1 MLRPAQTRF
10 AAARRH
16 ASTQPRAYMRWQT
29 TVAERVGRAAGPG
42 AVFNSH
48 AADLSC
54 TGSPSRTTST
64 PHVAT
69 RNCRAVFKIINTPTR
84 VL

>member
-29 TVAERVGRAAGPG
+29 TVAERVGRPAG
-42 AVFNSH
+42 AVASFDSH

-54 TGSPSRTTST
+54 TGTRRPAPQVHHTSLHTT
-64 PHVAT
+64 AGL
-69 RNCRAVFKIINTPTR
+69 
-84 VL
+84 VLK